1 MPSMSGA
8 SNQTLERQA
17 IHWLVR
23 LQSQPD
29 DDRLQQACLQWR
41 QDSQAHEQ
49 AWQAV
54 QVTYRQLRQHVQQ
67 VPTSLPASPTQ
78 LLQHSASR
86 MSRRR
91 AMGQLGG
98 LVALALPLGWVAREY
113 TPWQR
118 LGADHATQ
126 IGQRTRLTLADGS
139 HLMLNT
145 DSAVRL
151 QVNDGDGRILLDR
164 GEIYLQRSVDGRSNP
179 MAWRIDTGA
188 GQIQVDPAS
197 RLSVR
202 RLADGARLHL
212 ASGGM
217 QWQGK
222 AMFAAMRATA
232 PSGQAADASSF
243 QHHGTDWLLTAAQ
256 ANPAPGLGLDMLA
269 WTDGYLVAQDA
280 RLADVLAELDRYR
293 PGRLDWTPDVASLR
307 ISGTYQLHD
316 TDQVL
321 ALLSRALPIAVGRRT
336 RYWTTVRASA

>member
-1 MPSMSGA
+1 MSGA
-8 SNQTLERQA
+8 SHQALERQA

-23 LQSQPD
+23 LQSQPND
-29 DDRLQQACLQWR
+29 NSLQQACLQWR

-54 QVTYRQLRQHVQQ
+54 QVTYHQLRQHVQQ
-67 VPTSLPASPTQ
+67 VPASLPASPTQ

-98 LVALALPLGWVAREY
+98 LAALALPLGWAAREY

-126 IGQRTRLTLADGS
+126 VGQRARLTLADGS
-139 HLMLNT
+139 QLMLNT

-151 QVNDGDGRILLDR
+151 QVDAGDGRILLDR
-164 GEIYLQRSVDGRSNP
+164 GEIYLQRNADSRSAP

-188 GQIQVDPAS
+188 GQVRVAPAS

-212 ASGGM
+212 ADGAI

-222 AMFAAMRATA
+222 AMSAAIAAAA
-232 PSGQAADASSF
+232 PSGPTDAASRHAPD
-243 QHHGTDWLLTAAQ
+243 GPDMLLTAAQ
-256 ANPAPGLGLDMLA
+256 ASPAPRLGLDMLV
-269 WTDGYLVAQDA
+269 WTEGYLVAQDA

-293 PGRLDWTPDVASLR
+293 PGRLDWTPDVAGLR
-307 ISGTYQLHD
+307 ISGTYQLND

-321 ALLSRALPIAVGRRT
+321 ALLSRSLPIAVGRRT